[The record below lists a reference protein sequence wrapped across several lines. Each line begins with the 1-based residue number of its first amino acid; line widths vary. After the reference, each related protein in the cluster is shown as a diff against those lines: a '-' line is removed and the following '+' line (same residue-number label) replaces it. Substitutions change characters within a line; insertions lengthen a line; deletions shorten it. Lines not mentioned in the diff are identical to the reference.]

1 VTSQRGASA
10 FSSNRKTLT
19 PALMAET
26 VHGLSKLHHLR
37 PEFDELAQRCSL
49 PATASTTWVFTTL
62 AVTESTTPWAILVRD
77 EQGTLRGAL
86 VLIDQPDNQ
95 VRLAGTDEGH
105 RGAIAAEGTDVA
117 ELLAEELGQAL
128 RSRPAYTTVVLGPL
142 DARDVATQIFS
153 AALPSSTLMQD
164 DSIPIVFKD
173 TEVLTHYLS
182 QGMRRT
188 VRKAHNR
195 LSKDG
200 RKWSVDFT
208 PSAREIQELLPKL
221 ERCHRDRD
229 HAHGRASDLDDDY
242 TRLLWQ
248 ARIEALATNGQLE
261 LATLSIDGLFAAHAL
276 GILDRPTYR
285 ILEGRFVTEW
295 ARYSPGRLLE
305 SVILERTL
313 QDTAYTHLDWMTAVA
328 PDKLLATNEADPM
341 VLVCIQ
347 SPRD

>member
-1 VTSQRGASA
+1 MTSQRGTSA
-10 FSSNRKTLT
+10 FSSNRKTLA

-26 VHGLSKLHHLR
+26 VHGLSQLHHLR
-37 PEFDELAQRCSL
+37 PEFDELAYRCRL

-62 AVTESTTPWAILVRD
+62 AATDSTPWAIVVRD
-77 EQGTLRGAL
+77 QQGTLRGAL

-105 RGAIAAEGTDVA
+105 RGAIAAEGTAVA
-117 ELLAEELGQAL
+117 ELLAEELGRTL
-128 RSRPAYTTVVLGPL
+128 GSRPAYTTVVLGPL
-142 DARDVATQIFS
+142 DARDVSTQIFS
-153 AALPSSTLMQD
+153 ASLPASTLMQD
-164 DSIPIVFKD
+164 DAIPIVFKD
-173 TEVLTHYLS
+173 SEVLTHYLS

-200 RKWSVDFT
+200 RQWSVDFT
-208 PSAREIQELLPKL
+208 TSAHEIQELLPKL

-229 HAHGRASDLDDDY
+229 HVHGRASDLDDDS

-248 ARIEALATNGQLE
+248 ARIEALAVNGQLE

-276 GILDRPTYR
+276 GILDYPTYR

-305 SVILERTL
+305 SIILERIIH
-313 QDTAYTHLDWMTAVA
+313 DTAYTGVDWMTAVA

-347 SPRD
+347 SASD